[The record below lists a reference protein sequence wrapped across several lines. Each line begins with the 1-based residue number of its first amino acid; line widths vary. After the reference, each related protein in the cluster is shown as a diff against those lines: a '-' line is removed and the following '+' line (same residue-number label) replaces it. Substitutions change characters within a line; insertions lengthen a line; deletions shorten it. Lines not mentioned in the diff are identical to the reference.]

1 MNSMSPRAP
10 RRRSMSA
17 LCSLGV
23 LASMLVAP
31 STFATS
37 AELNPG
43 KGKSGEPAQV
53 KIQAR
58 SAKLGK
64 VAPTAPNGRNVEE
77 LIGVKDTPWLI
88 ARPAHGA
95 GDGSGDGG
103 VAGQCPPVISTHTN
117 ASFEGGQFIVQA
129 GFAEQEIAACSYTL
143 TAADFPLRID
153 LCEMI
158 FATSNATVPTTT
170 KWSVLVWE
178 GTPATGTLRYV
189 FSSNGID
196 LPHLQ
201 MQPGTNGTNV
211 QFLIDPSDPEQMVIQ
226 DDGSRTF
233 SIGYRIDDHNQQTSD
248 PCFIAPPSNANAFPT
263 TDVGG
268 LQQPSRNWLFLLN
281 CGPFGC
287 PAGWKNFSQL
297 PTACRPSG
305 DWVMRVTWTPFSCEI
320 PGACCLNN
328 NSCQLLGESSCIGQ
342 GGSFLGAGTT
352 CGPLTCSASLGPC
365 CLAATGGCLTLTAQN
380 CLAAG
385 GVAGPAGQTCAGY
398 VCFPIGACC
407 LPDGSC
413 VGGVSPAQ
421 CTSQG
426 GVFQGNAT
434 LCTAGLCPE
443 PTGAACFPNGFCLVL
458 TQAQAAAAGAVWKGA
473 GTTCTDANGNGQPDA
488 CEAGRPE
495 DINRDGVVNAAD
507 LAALLS
513 AWGTSNAAADFN
525 ADGIV
530 NAQDLAR
537 LLSAW
542 G

>member
-1 MNSMSPRAP
+1 
-10 RRRSMSA
+10 
-17 LCSLGV
+17 
-23 LASMLVAP
+23 
-31 STFATS
+31 
-37 AELNPG
+37 
-43 KGKSGEPAQV
+43 
-53 KIQAR
+53 
-58 SAKLGK
+58 
-64 VAPTAPNGRNVEE
+64 
-77 LIGVKDTPWLI
+77 
-88 ARPAHGA
+88 
-95 GDGSGDGG
+95 
-103 VAGQCPPVISTHTN
+103 
-117 ASFEGGQFIVQA
+117 
-129 GFAEQEIAACSYTL
+129 
-143 TAADFPLRID
+143 
-153 LCEMI
+153 
-158 FATSNATVPTTT
+158 
-170 KWSVLVWE
+170 
-178 GTPATGTLRYV
+178 
-189 FSSNGID
+189 
-196 LPHLQ
+196 

-211 QFLIDPSDPEQMVIQ
+211 QFGIDPSDPEQIVIQ
-226 DDGSRTF
+226 NDGTQTF

-248 PCFIAPPSNANAFPT
+248 PCLVAPPSNANAFPT

-297 PTACRPSG
+297 PTGCRPSG
-305 DWVMRVTWTPFSCEI
+305 DWVMRVTWTPFACEAS
-320 PGACCLNN
+320 GACCLTNGT
-328 NSCQLLGESSCIGQ
+328 CQVSTQSNCVAQ
-342 GGSFLGAGTT
+342 GGSFVGEGTT
-352 CGPLTCSASLGPC
+352 CTASTCSSSLAPC
-365 CLAATGGCLTLTAQN
+365 CFTTTGGCLTLTPQN
-380 CLAAG
+380 CVAAG
-385 GVAGPAGQTCAGY
+385 GVAGPSGQTCAGY

-421 CTSQG
+421 CTTQG
-426 GVFQGNAT
+426 GVFQGNGT

-443 PTGAACFPNGFCLVL
+443 PTGASCFPNGFCLVL

-473 GTTCTDANGNGQPDA
+473 GTTCTDANGNGQADA

-495 DINRDGVVNAAD
+495 DINRDGVVNAQD

>member
-1 MNSMSPRAP
+1 MPPRTP
-10 RRRSMSA
+10 RCLSVPMF
-17 LCSLGV
+17 CSLGV
-23 LASMLVAP
+23 LAATTLAP
-31 STFATS
+31 AALAGA
-37 AELNPG
+37 AEPQSG
-43 KGKSGEPAQV
+43 GIKSGEPAQV
-53 KIQAR
+53 RIQAR

-64 VAPTAPNGRNVEE
+64 IAPTAPSGRNIED
-77 LIGVKDTPWLI
+77 LIGVKDTPWLV
-88 ARPAHGA
+88 ARPSHG
-95 GDGSGDGG
+95 GGGGSGDGG

-117 ASFEGGQFIVQA
+117 ASFEGGQYIVQA
-129 GFAEQEIAACSYTL
+129 GFAEQEIAAASYTL
-143 TAADFPLRID
+143 NAADFPLRID

-158 FATSNATVPTTT
+158 FATSSATVPTTT

-226 DDGSRTF
+226 NDGSNTF
-233 SIGYRIDDHNQQTSD
+233 SIGYRIDDHNLQTAD
-248 PCFIAPPSNANAFPT
+248 PCLIAPPSNANAFPT

-287 PAGWKNFSQL
+287 PAGWKSFSQL
-297 PTACRPSG
+297 PTGCRPSG
-305 DWVMRVTWTPFSCEI
+305 DWVMRVTWTPFACESA
-320 PGACCLNN
+320 GACCLNN
-328 NSCQLLGESSCIGQ
+328 GSCQQLTESTCLAQ
-342 GGSFLGAGTT
+342 GGNFIGAGTT
-352 CGPLTCSASLGPC
+352 CSASTCSSSLVPC
-365 CLAATGGCLTLTAQN
+365 CFAATGGCLTLTAAN
-380 CLAAG
+380 CVAAG
-385 GVAGPAGQTCAGY
+385 GVAGPAGQTCSGY

-407 LPDGSC
+407 LQDGSC
-413 VGGVSPAQ
+413 VGGVSPGQ

-426 GVFQGNAT
+426 GVFQGNGT
-434 LCTAGLCPE
+434 LCTSGLCPE

-458 TQAQAAAAGAVWKGA
+458 TQAQAAVSGAVWQGP
-473 GTTCTDANGNGQPDA
+473 GTTCVDGNGNGQPDA

-495 DINRDGVVNAAD
+495 DLNNDGTVNAQD
-507 LAALLS
+507 LAILLS
-513 AWGTSNAAADFN
+513 AWGTANPTADLN
-525 ADGIV
+525 GDGSV
-530 NAQDLAR
+530 NAPDLAR